1 MLCLQ
6 VQVNTNGM
14 QDGTPAAIAAGL
26 SRVPTP
32 VRRLLPVK
40 PYIAPDARNPL
51 PGAPVEPDCC
61 SICLVEFE
69 AGENLT
75 VLPCRHFYHT
85 QCIHDCECWGWYRF
99 SQQLGHGL
107 KVGG

>member
-1 MLCLQ
+1 
-6 VQVNTNGM
+6 
-14 QDGTPAAIAAGL
+14 
-26 SRVPTP
+26 
-32 VRRLLPVK
+32 
-40 PYIAPDARNPL
+40 
-51 PGAPVEPDCC
+51 VEPDCC